1 MAKRLILSFVVLSC
15 AGLVFWLWPEA
26 TSQDGF
32 VTIQIMDRGVVIR
45 EVEAELF
52 EDDVL
57 FDVLERHFN
66 LICATP
72 GYGTDATCQ
81 TRLIVGRT
89 GGRVL
94 LGIDALQTDWFSE
107 YLQIRLNDL
116 PAHYGVDTLVLEDG
130 DTVVID
136 RIAVND

>member
-1 MAKRLILSFVVLSC
+1 MKQRLFVSFVVLAC

-26 TSQDGF
+26 TSQEGF
-32 VTIQIMDRGVVIR
+32 VTIQIMDRGVLIR

-57 FDVLERHFN
+57 FDVLERHFDVV
-66 LICATP
+66 CATP
-72 GYGTDATCQ
+72 SYSTDGSCQ
-81 TRLIVGRT
+81 PRLIVGRS

-94 LGIDALQTDWFSE
+94 LSLDELETDWFSDF
-107 YLQIRLNDL
+107 LQIRLNEI
-116 PAHYGVDTLVLEDG
+116 PAQYGVDTLVLEDG
-130 DTVVID
+130 DTVIID